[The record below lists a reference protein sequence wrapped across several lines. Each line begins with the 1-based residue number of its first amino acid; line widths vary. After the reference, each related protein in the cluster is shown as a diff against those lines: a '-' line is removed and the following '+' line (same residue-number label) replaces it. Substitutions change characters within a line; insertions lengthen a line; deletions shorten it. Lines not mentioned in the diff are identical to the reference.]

1 MRNKKLIR
9 AIAIIL
15 AVLLVGGVV
24 FSALFSA
31 LAEEQTEV
39 GASPRNRI
47 ALSMEYLE
55 DGQALHITQRLIY
68 VNPSGRHL
76 EGVVFYAAGNMF
88 RRQSALMYD
97 EGDLPSVF
105 FDGYTPAGIDLRGVS
120 VDGKPTDFGFQDE
133 NELYLRAACD
143 LAPGQTCEFE
153 FDYYLL
159 LMRCG
164 AFQGAGDTDVRLSAF
179 CFVPG
184 AWDER
189 YGGFDLN
196 KPLPYTRW
204 LHCDAADYTAELTL
218 PENWLLAGTGEIAL
232 LESGE
237 GGCLWQVEAQGVRDF
252 ALSFGMRWRA
262 FEDTSA
268 SGVRVRV
275 LTNVR
280 GTGRRALDAAVL
292 AIDQCEEWFGAF
304 PVRSFDI
311 IQSDYPLGALGFPG
325 TVWIPTDMMQSSN
338 ARNTAQAIRRCVARQ
353 YFGLS
358 AYVEPSADAW
368 MTDAVSEYVACLLL
382 EEAEGR
388 DRFLSWVNRD
398 WVSALH
404 QTVPGGLVVT
414 SDAAL
419 FDSYSYD
426 IVVLKRG
433 AVVLHELRLAMGRE
447 QFIEGLAG
455 FWRMGRDGHTLT
467 ELEFVQAMDDATGRS
482 WEDFLTDWLFNVGDY
497 VQQDMDWFE

>member
-164 AFQGAGDTDVRLSAF
+164 AFQGAGDTEFRPQQA
-179 CFVPG
+179 
-184 AWDER
+184 AA
-189 YGGFDLN
+189 
-196 KPLPYTRW
+196 
-204 LHCDAADYTAELTL
+204 LHPVAALRRCGLY
-218 PENWLLAGTGEIAL
+218 
-232 LESGE
+232 
-237 GGCLWQVEAQGVRDF
+237 
-252 ALSFGMRWRA
+252 
-262 FEDTSA
+262 
-268 SGVRVRV
+268 
-275 LTNVR
+275 
-280 GTGRRALDAAVL
+280 RRADPARELAAGRHGGDRAARERRRRL
-292 AIDQCEEWFGAF
+292 
-304 PVRSFDI
+304 PVA
-311 IQSDYPLGALGFPG
+311 GGG
-325 TVWIPTDMMQSSN
+325 
-338 ARNTAQAIRRCVARQ
+338 
-353 YFGLS
+353 
-358 AYVEPSADAW
+358 
-368 MTDAVSEYVACLLL
+368 
-382 EEAEGR
+382 
-388 DRFLSWVNRD
+388 
-398 WVSALH
+398 
-404 QTVPGGLVVT
+404 PGGPGLRPLLRH
-414 SDAAL
+414 AL
-419 FDSYSYD
+419 
-426 IVVLKRG
+426 
-433 AVVLHELRLAMGRE
+433 ARL
-447 QFIEGLAG
+447 
-455 FWRMGRDGHTLT
+455 
-467 ELEFVQAMDDATGRS
+467 
-482 WEDFLTDWLFNVGDY
+482 
-497 VQQDMDWFE
+497 